1 MTWTEILGFVTGAA
15 SVWLAVRESVWNW
28 PVGRTGILLGVGTVA
43 ATALF
48 ATILRRFT
56 DSAAPLGDSV
66 EAIAASHRHDF
77 YLLTSCDLPFV
88 QDGLRD
94 GETIRQWMTKRF
106 EDVLTE
112 CGLRWVQ
119 ISGRGDQRHS
129 AATSEVE
136 KLLA

>member
-1 MTWTEILGFVTGAA
+1 MGSG
-15 SVWLAVRESVWNW
+15 S
-28 PVGRTGILLGVGTVA
+28 P
-43 ATALF
+43 
-48 ATILRRFT
+48 
-56 DSAAPLGDSV
+56 DV
-66 EAIAASHRHDF
+66 EAIAASRRHDL

-112 CGLRWVQ
+112 CGRWVQ
-119 ISGRGDQRHS
+119 ISGRGDQTHS
-129 AATSEVE
+129 AAISEVE